1 MPMINI
7 KYDDKKVKDEEIIF
21 LSEAVQKIVKE
32 TTEIE
37 DVFVYADSSKIK
49 VDVAPIEVFVEMSR
63 SIVLAKEKLSEDIK
77 NKISSWKKENN
88 FNHPVNLT
96 LIPMDWKFEVGI

>member
-37 DVFVYADSSKIK
+37 DVFVYADSPKIK

-77 NKISSWKKENN
+77 NKISVWKKENN